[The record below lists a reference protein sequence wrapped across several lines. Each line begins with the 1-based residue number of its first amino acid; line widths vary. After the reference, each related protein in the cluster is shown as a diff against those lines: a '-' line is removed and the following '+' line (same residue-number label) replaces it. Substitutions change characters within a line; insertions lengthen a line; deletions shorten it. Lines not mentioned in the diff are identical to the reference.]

1 MASILKVDT
10 ITGVTTA
17 GSIAVTG
24 EGNSTTTNLQQGL
37 AKAWADFNGT
47 GTAAVQ
53 DSHNIASTTDNGT
66 GDYTFTYTNAMGGT
80 DYSYMLSGNSEP
92 IPYELGT
99 SRSANLCRALIRNSS
114 NAAADTDAISMLIH
128 GDLA

>member
-1 MASILKVDT
+1 MASQLKVDT

>member
-1 MASILKVDT
+1 MASQLKVDT

-24 EGNSTTTNLQQGL
+24 GL